1 MNKKILV
8 SILAVVILAFVHP
21 VQAQQTKKVPRIGLL
36 LSTSA
41 SVTNEAVEAFRQ
53 RLRELGYVEGKNIAF
68 EFRVAENK
76 LDRLPDLAAEL
87 VRLKVDAIITGSTP
101 AVQAAKRATT
111 TIPIVMGNVSDPVAM
126 GLVASLARPGGNVTG
141 LSNLAPDLAGKRLEL
156 LKETLPK
163 VIRVAYIWDPRSPA
177 LTLIQKEMQAAA
189 QALGL
194 KLQSLEVRN
203 HDELAKAFESAVSER
218 AGALIVPAPMFG
230 PYRKELAEFAEKKKL
245 PLIFDTKGPVE
256 EAGALMSYG
265 PDFHDMWRRAATYV
279 DKILKGAKP
288 ADLPV
293 EQPTKFELVI
303 NLKTAKQ
310 LGLTIPQSVLYRAD
324 KVIR

>member
-1 MNKKILV
+1 LV

-21 VQAQQTKKVPRIGLL
+21 AEAQQSKKVPRIGLL
-36 LSTSA
+36 ISTCLSA
-41 SVTNEAVEAFRQ
+41 TNEAVEAFRQ

-68 EFRVAENK
+68 ECRSAENK

-111 TIPIVMGNVSDPVAM
+111 TIPIVMANVSDPVAM

-203 HDELAKAFESAVSER
+203 HDELAKAFESVVSER

-230 PYRKELAEFAEKKKL
+230 PYRKELAELAEKKKL
-245 PLIFDTKGPVE
+245 PLIFDTRGPVE

-265 PDFHDMWRRAATYV
+265 PDFYDMWRRAATYV
-279 DKILKGAKP
+279 DKILKGTKP

-293 EQPTKFELVI
+293 EQPTKFEFVI
-303 NLKTAKQ
+303 NLKAAKQ
-310 LGLTIPQSVLYRAD
+310 IGVTIPQSVLYRAD
-324 KVIR
+324 KVIK

>member
-1 MNKKILV
+1 MRKKFFALTLSVMLFAV
-8 SILAVVILAFVHP
+8 SFSAG
-21 VQAQQTKKVPRIGLL
+21 AQQPKKVPRIGILV
-36 LSTSA
+36 STSL

-177 LTLIQKEMQAAA
+177 LTLIHKEMQAAA

-203 HDELAKAFESAVSER
+203 HGELAKAFESEVSER

>member
-1 MNKKILV
+1 
-8 SILAVVILAFVHP
+8 
-21 VQAQQTKKVPRIGLL
+21 
-36 LSTSA
+36 
-41 SVTNEAVEAFRQ
+41 
-53 RLRELGYVEGKNIAF
+53 
-68 EFRVAENK
+68 
-76 LDRLPDLAAEL
+76 
-87 VRLKVDAIITGSTP
+87 
-101 AVQAAKRATT
+101 
-111 TIPIVMGNVSDPVAM
+111 MGNVSDPVAM

>member
-1 MNKKILV
+1 MRKKLFALTLSVMLFAV
-8 SILAVVILAFVHP
+8 SFSAG
-21 VQAQQTKKVPRIGLL
+21 AQQPKKVPRIGILV
-36 LSTSA
+36 STSL

-87 VRLKVDAIITGSTP
+87 VRLKVDAIITASTP

-111 TIPIVMGNVSDPVAM
+111 TIPIVMANVSDPVAM

-163 VIRVAYIWDPRSPA
+163 LIRVAYIWDPRSPA
-177 LTLIQKEMQAAA
+177 LTLIHKEMQAAA

-230 PYRKELAEFAEKKKL
+230 PYRKELAELAEKKKL
-245 PLIFDTKGPVE
+245 PLIFDTRTSVE
-256 EAGALMSYG
+256 EAGGLMSYG

-279 DKILKGAKP
+279 DKILKGTKP

-303 NLKTAKQ
+303 NLKTANQ
-310 LGLTIPQSVLYRAD
+310 IGLTIPQSVLFRAD
-324 KVIR
+324 RVIK